1 VKAALKAVV
10 RAWLPGLRFVGVAF
24 VGLML
29 GLAGSIAAT
38 PGGLGGTGI
47 DPGGIGGTGISPGGI
62 GGTGIV
68 AIGPVQR
75 FGSIFVNGGEYE
87 LPAQTRYRVDGQ
99 PASEKSLHLGDMV
112 RVHAVGQGGRLD
124 ALAVDISHAVIGRVS
139 QIDRSAGRLVVLG
152 QTVQILP
159 GTLLRTAENQPL
171 PLSRLKVGDEVRISA
186 LDQGAGHWQAMRLT
200 QLSAPPA
207 GHGSP
212 FLLRGKIE
220 ATSIEATS
228 AQPQR
233 VKINGV
239 WLPLRSGAAQTGLAV
254 GAEVVARGSQQSQGN
269 VIDSLQPIAPLAAPI
284 GARVAMVG
292 FLQAGSQGRQGWELQ
307 GFQIRGADALMK
319 AQLQSAARPQAAPVF
334 IVGTLTAAQTVAVER
349 VISNV
354 NALQFAL
361 PPLAGAQTPPA
372 KTGDVGSMTGT
383 ASQFMS
389 NGAGLSTPSP
399 AFVAPTLPAVIQP
412 GFTVPSIPAAPAVPQ
427 VPQMPAVNMPSV
439 APPAVAPPSVSP
451 PQVPAVVPPTVAPPV
466 VNTPSVTTPSLPS
479 GLQIPTVPRP

>member
-1 VKAALKAVV
+1 MKAAFKAVV
-10 RAWLPGLRFVGVAF
+10 RAWLPGLRFVGVACI
-24 VGLML
+24 GLML

-38 PGGLGGTGI
+38 PGGIGGTGI

-99 PASEKSLHLGDMV
+99 PASEKSLNLGDMV
-112 RVHAVGQGGRLD
+112 RVHAVEQGGRLD

-139 QIDRSAGRLVVLG
+139 QIDQSAARLVVLG

-159 GTLLRTAENQPL
+159 GTLLRTAENQPM

-207 GHGSP
+207 GRGSP
-212 FLLRGKIE
+212 FLLRGK
-220 ATSIEATS
+220 IEATS

-239 WLPLRSGAAQTGLAV
+239 WLPVRSGAAQAGLAV
-254 GAEVVARGSQQSQGN
+254 GAEVVARGSQQGQGN
-269 VIDSLQPIAPLAAPI
+269 VIDSLQPTAPLAAPI
-284 GARVAMVG
+284 GTRVAMVG
-292 FLQAGSQGRQGWELQ
+292 FLQAGSLGREGWELQ

-319 AQLQSAARPQAAPVF
+319 AQLQSAARSQAAPVF
-334 IVGTLTAAQTVAVER
+334 IVGTLAAAQTVAVER

-372 KTGDVGSMTGT
+372 KVGDRGSMPGT
-383 ASQFMS
+383 ATQFMS
-389 NGAGLSTPSP
+389 NGAGQSTPSP

-439 APPAVAPPSVSP
+439 SPPAVAPPSVSP
-451 PQVPAVVPPTVAPPV
+451 PQVPVVVPPTVAPPV
-466 VNTPSVTTPSLPS
+466 VNAPSVTTPTLPS
-479 GLQIPTVPRP
+479 GMQIPTVPRP

>member
-1 VKAALKAVV
+1 MKAALKAVV
-10 RAWLPGLRFVGVAF
+10 RAWIPGLRFVGVACL
-24 VGLML
+24 GLML
-29 GLAGSIAAT
+29 GLAGSLAAT
-38 PGGLGGTGI
+38 PGGIGGTGI

-99 PASEKSLHLGDMV
+99 SASENSLHLGDMV
-112 RVHAVGQGGRLD
+112 RVHAVEQGGRLD

-139 QIDRSAGRLVVLG
+139 QIDQSQGRLVVLG

-200 QLSAPPA
+200 LLSALPA

-220 ATSIEATS
+220 ATN
-228 AQPQR
+228 AQLQR

-239 WLPLRSGAAQTGLAV
+239 WLSVRSGAAHTGLVV
-254 GAEVVARGSQQSQGN
+254 GAEVVARGSQQGQGN
-269 VIDSLQPIAPLAAPI
+269 VIDSLQAIAPLAAPI
-284 GARVAMVG
+284 GTRVAMVG
-292 FLQAGSQGRQGWELQ
+292 FLQAGSLGKPGWELQ
-307 GFQIRGADALMK
+307 GFQVRGADALMQ
-319 AQLQSAARPQAAPVF
+319 AQLQSAARSQAAPVF
-334 IVGTLTAAQTVAVER
+334 IAGTLTAAQTVAVER
-349 VISNV
+349 VIPNV

-361 PPLAGAQTPPA
+361 PPLAGAQMPA
-372 KTGDVGSMTGT
+372 AKAGDVGSMPDT
-383 ASQFMS
+383 AAQFKS
-389 NGAGLSTPSP
+389 NGAGLNLSSP
-399 AFVAPTLPAVIQP
+399 AFVAPTVPMVIQP
-412 GFTVPSIPAAPAVPQ
+412 GFTAPSIPAAPVVPQ
-427 VPQMPAVNMPSV
+427 VPQMPQMPAVNTPSV
-439 APPAVAPPSVSP
+439 APPVVAP
-451 PQVPAVVPPTVAPPV
+451 PQVPVVVPPTVPPLV
-466 VNTPSVTTPSLPS
+466 VNPPSVTTPTLPN

>member
-1 VKAALKAVV
+1 MKAALKAVV
-10 RAWLPGLRFVGVAF
+10 RAWLPGLRFVGVACIA
-24 VGLML
+24 LML

-38 PGGLGGTGI
+38 PGGIGGTGI

-99 PASEKSLHLGDMV
+99 PASENSLHLGDMV
-112 RVHAVGQGGRLD
+112 RVHAVERGGRLD
-124 ALAVDISHAVIGRVS
+124 ALAVDISHAVVGRVS
-139 QIDRSAGRLVVLG
+139 RIDRSAGRLVVLG

-200 QLSAPPA
+200 QLSVPPA

-220 ATSIEATS
+220 AKS

-239 WLPLRSGAAQTGLAV
+239 WLSVRSGAAQTGLAV

-269 VIDSLQPIAPLAAPI
+269 VIDSLQAIAPLDAPI
-284 GARVAMVG
+284 GTRVAMVG
-292 FLQAGSQGRQGWELQ
+292 FLQADSQGRPGWELQ

-319 AQLQSAARPQAAPVF
+319 AQLQSAARSQAAPVF
-334 IVGTLTAAQTVAVER
+334 IVGTLAAAQTVAVER
-349 VISNV
+349 VIPNV

-361 PPLAGAQTPPA
+361 PPLAGAQTSPA
-372 KTGDVGSMTGT
+372 KAGDMGSMPGT
-383 ASQFMS
+383 APQFMS
-389 NGAGLSTPSP
+389 NGAGLSMSNPS
-399 AFVAPTLPAVIQP
+399 FVAPTLPAVIQP

-427 VPQMPAVNMPSV
+427 APQMPAVNMPSV
-439 APPAVAPPSVSP
+439 APPVVAPPQAPV
-451 PQVPAVVPPTVAPPV
+451 VVPPTVAPPV
-466 VNTPSVTTPSLPS
+466 VNPPSVTTPTLPS

>member
-1 VKAALKAVV
+1 MKAALKAVV
-10 RAWLPGLRFVGVAF
+10 RAWLPGLRFVGVACL
-24 VGLML
+24 GLML
-29 GLAGSIAAT
+29 GLAASIAAT
-38 PGGLGGTGI
+38 PGGIGGTGI

-87 LPAQTRYRVDGQ
+87 LPAQTRYRADGQ
-99 PASEKSLHLGDMV
+99 PASEKSLHLGDLV
-112 RVHAVGQGGRLD
+112 RVHAVEQGGRLD

-139 QIDRSAGRLVVLG
+139 QIDQSQGQLVVLG

-159 GTLLRTAENQPL
+159 GTLLRTAEDQPL

-200 QLSAPPA
+200 QLSVPPA

-220 ATSIEATS
+220 ATS
-228 AQPQR
+228 AQLQR

-239 WLPLRSGAAQTGLAV
+239 WLSVRSGAAQNGLAV

-284 GARVAMVG
+284 GTRVAMVG
-292 FLQAGSQGRQGWELQ
+292 FLQAGSQGRPGWELQ
-307 GFQIRGADALMK
+307 GFQIRGADALMQ
-319 AQLQSAARPQAAPVF
+319 AQLQSAARSQAAPVF
-334 IVGTLTAAQTVAVER
+334 IAGTLTAAQTVAVER
-349 VISNV
+349 VIPNV

-361 PPLAGAQTPPA
+361 PPLAGGQTPPA
-372 KTGDVGSMTGT
+372 KAGDKGSVTGATP
-383 ASQFMS
+383 QFIS
-389 NGAGLSTPSP
+389 NGAGLNLSSP
-399 AFVAPTLPAVIQP
+399 AFVAPTVPTVIQP
-412 GFTVPSIPAAPAVPQ
+412 GFTAPSIPAAPAVPQ

-439 APPAVAPPSVSP
+439 APPVVAP
-451 PQVPAVVPPTVAPPV
+451 PQVPVVVPPTVAPPV
-466 VNTPSVTTPSLPS
+466 VNPPSVTTPALPS